1 MDNHLFR
8 GLSRRHFLRASA
20 SATLAALAAGEPRLL
35 AQDKPKLAPK
45 ADSMIL
51 LWMAGGMAQTETFDP
66 KRYTPYSPGMASSE
80 VLSTFQSA
88 PTVLDGVLLSEGLEN
103 IGKILDRGTLIRSH
117 RVGDLG
123 FILHSRHQY
132 HWHTGYAPPQ
142 TVAAPH
148 IGAMISRTLGP
159 RNPVVPAFIDIGQT
173 FDMVEGQELRAFH
186 QAGFFGSEV

>member
-1 MDNHLFR
+1 MENDLFQ

-20 SATLAALAAGEPRLL
+20 SATLAALAAGEPKLL
-35 AQDKPKLAPK
+35 AEDKPKLTPK

-66 KRYTPYSPGMASSE
+66 KRYTQYSAGLPSNE
-80 VLSTFQSA
+80 VLSTFPSI
-88 PTVLDGVLLSEGLEN
+88 PTAIDGVQISQGLEN
-103 IGKILDRGTLIRSH
+103 VAKILDRGTLIRSH

-142 TVAAPH
+142 SVAAPH
-148 IGAMISRTLGP
+148 MGAMISRTLGP
-159 RNPVVPAFIDIGQT
+159 RNPDIPSRILSA
-173 FDMVEGQELRAFH
+173 VLRRWKPQGTPQNACRSI
-186 QAGFFGSEV
+186 ADRMR